1 MKLQWLAMGAAVASM
16 TTAAQ
21 AQNTVEVS
29 MDGTPVYF
37 SGPGPMLVGGE
48 PMVPLR
54 GILEAAG
61 GTVVWDSSTRTAIG
75 QKDHTDFQVTIGSS
89 TAIVEGSTYH
99 MEAPAMLYKGRTFVP
114 ASFAAEAL
122 GQNSQYLQSE
132 QRVVFSHIVAEEP
145 DMIIA
150 SRDASVETV
159 VVREPEVSIVAEPAI
174 TRTIIV
180 QEPARISTFTVDA
193 DPWLSPG
200 DMVTIHM
207 VGTPGLNAT
216 ARVAGF
222 SDEIMLYE
230 RTPGH
235 YYGTWIVPTGSDIYL
250 PEARVTGYLRN
261 VQMDAEP
268 FMLEWNDT
276 FVVDTS
282 MPTIVRISPDENDMI
297 NSDRVRVTAD
307 LNDSGSGIDKRDVRL
322 FVNGIDE
329 TNDAFINDGH
339 LTWTARPEDVGKK
352 MNVELF
358 VRDRAGNE
366 TSRTWTFYTNKSD
379 WFEMGNIY

>member
-1 MKLQWLAMGAAVASM
+1 MKLRWLAMGAAVASL
-16 TTAAQ
+16 TTVVQ

-54 GILEAAG
+54 GILEAGG
-61 GTVVWDSSTRTAIG
+61 GTVVWDPTRRSAIG
-75 QKDHTDFQVTIGSS
+75 QKDHLDFQVTIGNS
-89 TAIVEGSTYH
+89 TAIVEGSTYY
-99 MEAPAMLYKGRTFVP
+99 MEAPAMLYEDRTFVP

-122 GQNSQYLQSE
+122 GQNAQYLSSE
-132 QRVVFSHIVAEEP
+132 QRVVFSTFVAEEP
-145 DMIIA
+145 DA
-150 SRDASVETV
+150 SIETV
-159 VVREPEVSIVAEPAI
+159 VTRGPEVTIIQEPVT

-180 QEPARISTFTVDA
+180 QEPATISTITVDA

-222 SDEIMLYE
+222 SDEVVLYE

-235 YYGTWIVPTGSDIYL
+235 YYGTWIVPSGSDIYL

-268 FMLEWNDT
+268 FMLDWNDT

-282 MPTIVRISPDENDMI
+282 MPTIVRISPDEDDMI

-322 FVNGIDE
+322 FVNGIDRTSE
-329 TNDAFINDGH
+329 ATINDGH

-366 TSRTWTFYTNKSD
+366 TSRMWTFYTNKSD
-379 WFEMGNIY
+379 WYEMGNLH